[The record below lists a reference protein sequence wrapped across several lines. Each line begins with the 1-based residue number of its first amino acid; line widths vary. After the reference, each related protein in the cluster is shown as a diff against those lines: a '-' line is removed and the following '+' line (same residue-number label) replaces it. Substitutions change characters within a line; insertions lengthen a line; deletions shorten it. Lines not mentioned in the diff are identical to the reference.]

1 MVFGMDPYN
10 YNIYF
15 SIASLL
21 IVLVTFVIN
30 ASEEAYDNR
39 QKQIFG
45 FIIAD
50 AVLLNCAG
58 LFHSMWMNVN
68 VVHLAFSSD
77 FNDIVLVVE
86 KLCAYTIAYLSML
99 YMLSIYRIEID
110 KFWKKAI
117 LFLPQLYM
125 LIFFVS
131 GFVFDFFYYIDE
143 IGNLHYRY
151 PQGISVGI
159 GLWIYFPFAIYL
171 FYKYARGMSTE
182 KQVSI
187 AVYFFLM
194 LISVPLRFLT
204 RSTSLFEFAVSLSI
218 LLCVYTFQN
227 PSEFV
232 DSQSG
237 AGTRNALDFIV
248 GNNLIQKKMFTVF
261 GVYIERLNA
270 ITGGQSLEAVSE
282 LLNQITA
289 YLKQMS
295 QDGHIFFTDDG
306 SFLLVFP
313 GVDPDDQ
320 LIEKAA
326 EQIRKRFKESWI
338 INNEEVRLVQ
348 HPYVIGFPD
357 EIDTLDKFNEV
368 RGVINKAILRHNKDV
383 LRVSDL
389 NLKHVEH
396 DKKIDS
402 IVKRALDDGL
412 LEVYY
417 QPIYNPE
424 KGKFA
429 SCEALLRLRD
439 PHLGFISPA
448 VFMPVAERNGKVIEI
463 DAFVLDSV
471 CKMLSESDAMAHGLE
486 YVEVNLSVVDC
497 IQANLADNILKTMN
511 KYGIDPNQV
520 NFEITETYSEG
531 ISSAMDA
538 NIEKLSAQ
546 GINFSMDDFGTGYSN
561 MARIASLPVN
571 IFKLDKSIVQSAFE
585 SETSYMVM
593 INIVKIIKSLGK
605 EIVAEGVETEEQAK
619 QIIRVGCDNI
629 QGFFYAR
636 PMPQSQFLEFLSG
649 NNH

>member
-21 IVLVTFVIN
+21 IILVAFVIN
-30 ASEEAYDNR
+30 ASEEVYDNR

-58 LFHSMWMNVN
+58 LFHSLWMNVSFF
-68 VVHLAFSSD
+68 HESFTSE
-77 FNDIVLVVE
+77 FNNTIVVVE
-86 KLCAYTIAYLSML
+86 KMCAYTMAYLSML
-99 YMLSIYRIEID
+99 YMLSIYRIEYD
-110 KFWKKAI
+110 KFWKKAVM
-117 LFLPQLYM
+117 FLPQLYM
-125 LIFFVS
+125 LLFFVS
-131 GFVFDFFYYIDE
+131 GFAVDYFYYFNE
-143 IGNLHYRY
+143 IGDLHYRY
-151 PQGISVGI
+151 PQGITVGI
-159 GLWIYFPFAIYL
+159 GLWVYFPFAFYL
-171 FYKYARGMSTE
+171 FIKYARGMSTE

-187 AVYFFLM
+187 AVYFLLM
-194 LISVPLRFLT
+194 LLAVPLRFLT
-204 RSTSLFEFAVSLSI
+204 RSASLFEFAVSLSI

-261 GVYIERLNA
+261 GIYIERLNA

-282 LLNQITA
+282 LLNQITS

-295 QDGHIFFTDDG
+295 QDGNIFFTDDG

-320 LIEKAA
+320 LIDKVA

-338 INNEEVRLVQ
+338 MGGEEVRLVQ

-357 EIDTLDKFNEV
+357 EIDSLDKFNEV
-368 RGVINKAILRHNKDV
+368 RGVINKAILRHNRDV

-424 KGKFA
+424 KGRFV

-471 CKMLSESDAMAHGLE
+471 CKMLSETDATDHGLE

-497 IQANLADNILKTMN
+497 IQANLADNILRTLN
-511 KYGIDPNQV
+511 RYGIDSKQI
-520 NFEITETYSEG
+520 NFEVTETFSEG
-531 ISSAMDA
+531 ITSAMEE
-538 NIEKLSAQ
+538 NIDKLMAK
-546 GINFSMDDFGTGYSN
+546 GIHFSMDDFGTGYSN
-561 MARIASLPVN
+561 IARIASLPVDL
-571 IFKLDKSIVQSAFE
+571 FKLDKSIVQSAFE

-629 QGFFYAR
+629 QGFYYAR
-636 PMPQSQFLEFLSG
+636 PMPKDSFLEFLRN

>member
-1 MVFGMDPYN
+1 MVFGMNPYN

-21 IVLVTFVIN
+21 IILVAFVIN
-30 ASEEAYDNR
+30 ASEEVYDNR

-50 AVLLNCAG
+50 AFLLNCAG
-58 LFHSMWMNVN
+58 LFHSLWMNVD
-68 VVHLAFSSD
+68 VIHSAFSPD
-77 FNDIVLVVE
+77 FNDTILVVE
-86 KLCAYTIAYLSML
+86 KLCAYTMAYLSML
-99 YMLSIYRIEID
+99 YMLSIYRIELD
-110 KFWKKAI
+110 KFWQKAV
-117 LFLPQLYM
+117 LFLPQMYVLV
-125 LIFFVS
+125 FFVS
-131 GFVFDFFYYIDE
+131 GFVSDFFFYVND
-143 IGNLHYRY
+143 IGDFHYKF
-151 PQGISVGI
+151 PQGLTVSI
-159 GLWIYFPFAIYL
+159 GLLIYFPFAVYL
-171 FYKYARGMSTE
+171 FFKYARSMSTE

-194 LISVPLRFLT
+194 LLSIPVRFLT

-237 AGTRNALDFIV
+237 AGTRNALEFIV

-282 LLNQITA
+282 LLNQITS

-326 EQIRKRFKESWI
+326 DQIRKRFKESWI
-338 INNEEVRLVQ
+338 INDEEVRLVQ

-424 KGKFA
+424 KGKFI

-448 VFMPVAERNGKVIEI
+448 VFMPVAERNGMVIEI

-511 KYGIDPNQV
+511 KYGIDPDQV
-520 NFEITETYSEG
+520 NFEITETYSED

-593 INIVKIIKSLGK
+593 INIVKIIKSMGK
-605 EIVAEGVETEEQAK
+605 KIVAEGVETEEQAK

-636 PMPQSQFLEFLSG
+636 PMPMSQFLEFLRG

>member
-21 IVLVTFVIN
+21 IILVAFVIN
-30 ASEEAYDNR
+30 ASEEVYDNR

-58 LFHSMWMNVN
+58 LFHSLWMNVSFFHESFTSEFN
-68 VVHLAFSSD
+68 NTIVV
-77 FNDIVLVVE
+77 VG
-86 KLCAYTIAYLSML
+86 KMCAYTMAYLSML
-99 YMLSIYRIEID
+99 YMLSIYRIEFD
-110 KFWKKAI
+110 KFWKKAVM
-117 LFLPQLYM
+117 FLPQLYM
-125 LIFFVS
+125 LLFFVS
-131 GFVFDFFYYIDE
+131 GFAVDYFYYFNE
-143 IGNLHYRY
+143 IGDFCYRD
-151 PQGISVGI
+151 PQGITVSI
-159 GLWIYFPFAIYL
+159 GLWVYFPFAFYL
-171 FYKYARGMSTE
+171 FIKYARGMSTE

-187 AVYFFLM
+187 AVYFLLM
-194 LISVPLRFLT
+194 LSAVPLRFLT

-232 DSQSG
+232 DSLSG

-261 GVYIERLNA
+261 GIYIERLNA
-270 ITGGQSLEAVSE
+270 IIGGQSLEAVSE
-282 LLNQITA
+282 LLNQITS

-295 QDGHIFFTDDG
+295 QDGNTFFTDDG

-320 LIEKAA
+320 LIDKVA
-326 EQIRKRFKESWI
+326 EQIRKRFKENWI
-338 INNEEVRLVQ
+338 INDEEIRLVQ

-357 EIDTLDKFNEV
+357 EIDSLDKFNEV
-368 RGVINKAILRHNKDV
+368 RGVINKAILRHNRDV

-424 KGKFA
+424 KGRFV

-471 CKMLSESDAMAHGLE
+471 CKMLSETDATDHGLE

-497 IQANLADNILKTMN
+497 IQANLADNILRTLN
-511 KYGIDPNQV
+511 RYGIDSKQI
-520 NFEITETYSEG
+520 NFEVTETFSEG
-531 ISSAMDA
+531 ITSAMEE
-538 NIEKLSAQ
+538 NIAKLMAK
-546 GINFSMDDFGTGYSN
+546 GIHFSMDDFGTGYSN
-561 MARIASLPVN
+561 IARIASLPVN
-571 IFKLDKSIVQSAFE
+571 LFKLDKSIVQSAFE

-593 INIVKIIKSLGK
+593 INIIKIIKSLGK

-629 QGFFYAR
+629 QGFYYAR
-636 PMPQSQFLEFLSG
+636 PMPKDSFLEFLRN

>member
-21 IVLVTFVIN
+21 IVLVAFVIN
-30 ASEEAYDNR
+30 ASEETYDSR

-50 AVLLNCAG
+50 AVALNCAG
-58 LFHSMWMNVN
+58 LFHGMWMNIDVVN
-68 VVHLAFSSD
+68 SAFSPE
-77 FNDIVLVVE
+77 FNDMILVLE
-86 KLCAYTIAYLSML
+86 KLCAYTMAYLSML
-99 YMLSIYRIEID
+99 YMLSIYRIELD
-110 KFWKKAI
+110 KFWKKAVM
-117 LFLPQLYM
+117 FLPQMYV

-131 GFVFDFFYYIDE
+131 GFVSDFFYYISD
-143 IGNLHYRY
+143 IGDLHYRY
-151 PQGISVGI
+151 PQGATVGV
-159 GLWIYFPFAIYL
+159 GLWIYFPFAVYL
-171 FYKYARGMSTE
+171 FFKYARGMSTE

-187 AVYFFLM
+187 AVYFLLM
-194 LISVPLRFLT
+194 LISVPVRFLT

-261 GVYIERLNA
+261 GVHIERLNA

-295 QDGHIFFTDDG
+295 QDGNIFYTDEG

-320 LIEKAA
+320 LIEKVA

-338 INNEEVRLVQ
+338 MGGEEIKLVQ

-424 KGKFA
+424 KGKFV

-471 CKMLSESDAMAHGLE
+471 CKMLAESDAKAHGLE

-497 IQANLADNILKTMN
+497 IQANLAENIFKTMN
-511 KYGIDPNQV
+511 KYDIASEQI
-520 NFEITETYSEG
+520 NFEVTETFSEG
-531 ISSAMDA
+531 ISSAMEE
-538 NIEKLSAQ
+538 NIEKLMAK

-561 MARIASLPVN
+561 IARIASLPVKL
-571 IFKLDKSIVQSAFE
+571 FKLDKSIVQSAFE

-605 EIVAEGVETEEQAK
+605 EIVAEGVETQEQAK
-619 QIIRVGCDNI
+619 QIIRMGCDNI

-636 PMPQSQFLEFLSG
+636 PMPKNQFLEFLRS

>member
-21 IVLVTFVIN
+21 IVLVAFVIN
-30 ASEEAYDNR
+30 ASEETYDSR

-50 AVLLNCAG
+50 AVLLNLAG

-86 KLCAYTIAYLSML
+86 KLCAYTMAYLSML

-117 LFLPQLYM
+117 LFLPQVFVL
-125 LIFFVS
+125 LFFMS
-131 GFVFDFFYYIDE
+131 GFVSDFFYYISD
-143 IGNLHYRY
+143 IGDLHYRF
-151 PQGISVGI
+151 PQGLTVGI
-159 GLWIYFPFAIYL
+159 GLWIYFPFAFYL
-171 FYKYARGMSTE
+171 FIKYAKGMSTE

-187 AVYFFLM
+187 AVYFLLM

-270 ITGGQSLEAVSE
+270 ITGGQSLEGVSE

-338 INNEEVRLVQ
+338 INDEEVRLVE

-383 LRVSDL
+383 LRVS
-389 NLKHVEH
+389 
-396 DKKIDS
+396 
-402 IVKRALDDGL
+402 
-412 LEVYY
+412 
-417 QPIYNPE
+417 
-424 KGKFA
+424 
-429 SCEALLRLRD
+429 
-439 PHLGFISPA
+439 
-448 VFMPVAERNGKVIEI
+448 
-463 DAFVLDSV
+463 
-471 CKMLSESDAMAHGLE
+471 
-486 YVEVNLSVVDC
+486 
-497 IQANLADNILKTMN
+497 
-511 KYGIDPNQV
+511 
-520 NFEITETYSEG
+520 
-531 ISSAMDA
+531 
-538 NIEKLSAQ
+538 
-546 GINFSMDDFGTGYSN
+546 
-561 MARIASLPVN
+561 
-571 IFKLDKSIVQSAFE
+571 
-585 SETSYMVM
+585 
-593 INIVKIIKSLGK
+593 
-605 EIVAEGVETEEQAK
+605 
-619 QIIRVGCDNI
+619 
-629 QGFFYAR
+629 
-636 PMPQSQFLEFLSG
+636 
-649 NNH
+649 

>member
-21 IVLVTFVIN
+21 IVLVAFVIN
-30 ASEEAYDNR
+30 ASEETYDSR

-50 AVLLNCAG
+50 AVALNCAG
-58 LFHSMWMNVN
+58 LFHSMWMNIDVVN
-68 VVHLAFSSD
+68 SAFSHE
-77 FNDIVLVVE
+77 FNNMILVVE
-86 KLCAYTIAYLSML
+86 KLCAYTMAYLSML
-99 YMLSIYRIEID
+99 YMLSIYRIELD
-110 KFWKKAI
+110 KFWKKAVM
-117 LFLPQLYM
+117 FLPQMYV

-131 GFVFDFFYYIDE
+131 GFVSDFFYYIND
-143 IGNLHYRY
+143 IGDLHYRY
-151 PQGISVGI
+151 PQGITVGV
-159 GLWIYFPFAIYL
+159 GLWIYFPFAVYL
-171 FYKYARGMSTE
+171 FFKYARGMSTE

-187 AVYFFLM
+187 AVYFLLM
-194 LISVPLRFLT
+194 LISVPVRFLT

-261 GVYIERLNA
+261 GVHIERLNA

-295 QDGHIFFTDDG
+295 QDGNIFYTDEG

-320 LIEKAA
+320 LIEKVA

-338 INNEEVRLVQ
+338 MGGEELKLVQ

-424 KGKFA
+424 KGKFV

-471 CKMLSESDAMAHGLE
+471 CRMLAESDAKAHGLE

-497 IQANLADNILKTMN
+497 IQANLAENIFKTMN
-511 KYGIDPNQV
+511 KYDIDSEQI
-520 NFEITETYSEG
+520 NFEVTETFSEG
-531 ISSAMDA
+531 ISSAMKE
-538 NIEKLSAQ
+538 NIEKLMAK

-561 MARIASLPVN
+561 IARIASLPVKL
-571 IFKLDKSIVQSAFE
+571 FKLDKSIVQSAFE

-605 EIVAEGVETEEQAK
+605 EIVAEGVETQEQAK
-619 QIIRVGCDNI
+619 QIIRMGCDNI

-636 PMPQSQFLEFLSG
+636 PMPKNQFLEFLRS

>member
-21 IVLVTFVIN
+21 IVLVAFVIN
-30 ASEEAYDNR
+30 ASEETYDSR

-58 LFHSMWMNVN
+58 LFHSMWMNIAVI
-68 VVHLAFSSD
+68 HSAFSAE
-77 FNDIVLVVE
+77 FNNIILVVE
-86 KLCAYTIAYLSML
+86 KLCAYTMAYLSML

-110 KFWKKAI
+110 KFWKKAV
-117 LFLPQLYM
+117 LFLPQVYM

-131 GFVFDFFYYIDE
+131 GFVSDFFYYINE
-143 IGNLHYRY
+143 IGDLHYRY
-151 PQGISVGI
+151 PQGITVGI
-159 GLWIYFPFAIYL
+159 GLWIYFPFAVYL

-194 LISVPLRFLT
+194 LVSVPVRFLT
-204 RSTSLFEFAVSLSI
+204 RSTSLFEFAVSLAI

-338 INNEEVRLVQ
+338 INDEEVRLVQ

-424 KGKFA
+424 KGKFV
-429 SCEALLRLRD
+429 SCEALLRLLD

-511 KYGIDPNQV
+511 KYGIDPDQV
-520 NFEITETYSEG
+520 NFEITETYSED
-531 ISSAMDA
+531 ISSAMNA

-561 MARIASLPVN
+561 MARVASLPVKL
-571 IFKLDKSIVQSAFE
+571 FKLDKSIVQSAFE

-636 PMPQSQFLEFLSG
+636 PMPKSQFLEFLKN

>member
-21 IVLVTFVIN
+21 IVLVAFVIN
-30 ASEEAYDNR
+30 ASEETYDSR

-50 AVLLNCAG
+50 AVALNCAG
-58 LFHSMWMNVN
+58 LFHSMWMNIDVVN
-68 VVHLAFSSD
+68 SAFSHE
-77 FNDIVLVVE
+77 FNNMILVVE
-86 KLCAYTIAYLSML
+86 KLCAYTMAYLSML
-99 YMLSIYRIEID
+99 YMLSIYRIELD
-110 KFWKKAI
+110 KFWKKAVM
-117 LFLPQLYM
+117 FLPQMYV

-131 GFVFDFFYYIDE
+131 GFVSDFFYYIND
-143 IGNLHYRY
+143 IGDLHYRY
-151 PQGISVGI
+151 PQGITVGV
-159 GLWIYFPFAIYL
+159 GLWIYFPFAVYL
-171 FYKYARGMSTE
+171 FFKYARGMSTE

-187 AVYFFLM
+187 AVYFLLM
-194 LISVPLRFLT
+194 LISVPMRFLT

-261 GVYIERLNA
+261 GVHIERLNA

-295 QDGHIFFTDDG
+295 QDGNIFYTDEG

-320 LIEKAA
+320 LIEKVA
-326 EQIRKRFKESWI
+326 EQIKKRFKESWI
-338 INNEEVRLVQ
+338 MGGEELKLVQ

-417 QPIYNPE
+417 QPIYNPK
-424 KGKFA
+424 KGKFV

-471 CKMLSESDAMAHGLE
+471 CRMLAESDSKSHGLE

-497 IQANLADNILKTMN
+497 IQANLAENIFKTMN
-511 KYGIDPNQV
+511 KYDIDSQQI
-520 NFEITETYSEG
+520 NFEITETFSEG
-531 ISSAMDA
+531 ISSAMEE
-538 NIEKLSAQ
+538 NIEKLMAK

-561 MARIASLPVN
+561 IARIASLPVKL
-571 IFKLDKSIVQSAFE
+571 FKLDKSIVQSAFE

-605 EIVAEGVETEEQAK
+605 EIVAEGVETQEQAK
-619 QIIRVGCDNI
+619 QIIRMGCDNI

-636 PMPQSQFLEFLSG
+636 PMPKNQFLEFLRS

>member
-1 MVFGMDPYN
+1 MVFGMNPYN

-21 IVLVTFVIN
+21 IILVAFVIN
-30 ASEEAYDNR
+30 ASEEVYDNR

-50 AVLLNCAG
+50 AFLLNCAG
-58 LFHSMWMNVN
+58 LFHSLWMNVD
-68 VVHLAFSSD
+68 VIHSAFSPD
-77 FNDIVLVVE
+77 FNDTILVVE
-86 KLCAYTIAYLSML
+86 KLCAYTMAYLSML
-99 YMLSIYRIEID
+99 YMLSIYRIELD
-110 KFWKKAI
+110 KFWQKAV
-117 LFLPQLYM
+117 LFLPQMYVLV
-125 LIFFVS
+125 FFVS
-131 GFVFDFFYYIDE
+131 GFVSDFFFYVND
-143 IGNLHYRY
+143 IGDFHYKF
-151 PQGISVGI
+151 PQGLTVSI
-159 GLWIYFPFAIYL
+159 GLLIYFPFAVYL
-171 FYKYARGMSTE
+171 FFKYARSMSTE

-194 LISVPLRFLT
+194 LLSIPVRFLT

-237 AGTRNALDFIV
+237 AGTRNALEFIV

-282 LLNQITA
+282 LLNQITS

-326 EQIRKRFKESWI
+326 DQIRKRFKESWI
-338 INNEEVRLVQ
+338 INDEEVRLVQ

-424 KGKFA
+424 KGKFI

-463 DAFVLDSV
+463 DSFVLDSV
-471 CKMLSESDAMAHGLE
+471 CKMLSDTDAVAHGLE

-511 KYGIDPNQV
+511 KYGIAPNQI
-520 NFEITETYSEG
+520 NFEITETFSEG
-531 ISSAMDA
+531 ISSAMEE
-538 NIEKLSAQ
+538 NIGKLMER

-561 MARIASLPVN
+561 IARIASLPVHL
-571 IFKLDKSIVQSAFE
+571 FKLDKSIVQSAFE

-636 PMPQSQFLEFLSG
+636 PMPKSQFLEFLRS

>member
-21 IVLVTFVIN
+21 IVLVAFVIN
-30 ASEEAYDNR
+30 ASEETYDSR

-50 AVLLNCAG
+50 AVALNCAG
-58 LFHSMWMNVN
+58 LFHSMWMNIDVVN
-68 VVHLAFSSD
+68 SAFSHE
-77 FNDIVLVVE
+77 FNNMILVVE
-86 KLCAYTIAYLSML
+86 KLCAYTMAYLSML
-99 YMLSIYRIEID
+99 YMLSIYRIELD
-110 KFWKKAI
+110 KFWKKAVM
-117 LFLPQLYM
+117 FLPQMYV

-131 GFVFDFFYYIDE
+131 GFVSDFFYYIND
-143 IGNLHYRY
+143 IGDLHYRY
-151 PQGISVGI
+151 PQGVTVGV
-159 GLWIYFPFAIYL
+159 GLWIYFPFAVYL
-171 FYKYARGMSTE
+171 FFKYARGMSTE

-187 AVYFFLM
+187 AVYFLLM
-194 LISVPLRFLT
+194 LISVPVRFLT

-261 GVYIERLNA
+261 GVHIERLNA

-295 QDGHIFFTDDG
+295 QDGNIFYTDEG

-320 LIEKAA
+320 LIEKVA
-326 EQIRKRFKESWI
+326 EQIKKRFKESWI
-338 INNEEVRLVQ
+338 MGGEELKLVQ

-424 KGKFA
+424 KGKFV

-471 CKMLSESDAMAHGLE
+471 CRMLAESDAKAHGLE

-497 IQANLADNILKTMN
+497 IQANLAENIFKTMN
-511 KYGIDPNQV
+511 KYDIDSEQI
-520 NFEITETYSEG
+520 NFEVTETFSEG
-531 ISSAMDA
+531 ISSAMQE
-538 NIEKLSAQ
+538 NIEKLMAK

-561 MARIASLPVN
+561 IARIASLPVKL
-571 IFKLDKSIVQSAFE
+571 FKLDKSIVQSAFE

-605 EIVAEGVETEEQAK
+605 EIVAEGVETQEQAK
-619 QIIRVGCDNI
+619 QIIRMGCDNI

-636 PMPQSQFLEFLSG
+636 PMPKNQFLEFLRS

>member
-21 IVLVTFVIN
+21 IILVAFVIN
-30 ASEEAYDNR
+30 ASEEVYDNR

-58 LFHSMWMNVN
+58 LFHSLWMNVSFFHESFTSEFN
-68 VVHLAFSSD
+68 NTIVV
-77 FNDIVLVVE
+77 VG
-86 KLCAYTIAYLSML
+86 KMCAYTMAYLSML
-99 YMLSIYRIEID
+99 YMLSIYRIEFD
-110 KFWKKAI
+110 KFWKKAVM
-117 LFLPQLYM
+117 FLPQLYM
-125 LIFFVS
+125 LLFFVS
-131 GFVFDFFYYIDE
+131 GFAVDYFYYFNE
-143 IGNLHYRY
+143 IGEFCYRY
-151 PQGISVGI
+151 PQGITVSI
-159 GLWIYFPFAIYL
+159 GLWVYFPFAFYL
-171 FYKYARGMSTE
+171 FIKYARGMSTE

-187 AVYFFLM
+187 AVYFLLM
-194 LISVPLRFLT
+194 LSAVPLRFLT

-232 DSQSG
+232 DSLSG

-261 GVYIERLNA
+261 GIYIERLNA
-270 ITGGQSLEAVSE
+270 IIGGQSLEAVSE
-282 LLNQITA
+282 LLNQITS

-295 QDGHIFFTDDG
+295 QDGNTFFTDDG

-320 LIEKAA
+320 LIDKVA
-326 EQIRKRFKESWI
+326 EQIRKRFKENWI
-338 INNEEVRLVQ
+338 INDEEIRLVQ

-357 EIDTLDKFNEV
+357 EIDSLDKFNEV
-368 RGVINKAILRHNKDV
+368 RGVINKAILRHNRDV

-424 KGKFA
+424 KGRFV

-471 CKMLSESDAMAHGLE
+471 CKMLSETDATDHGLE

-497 IQANLADNILKTMN
+497 IQANLADNILRTLN
-511 KYGIDPNQV
+511 RYGIDSKQI
-520 NFEITETYSEG
+520 NFEVTETFSEG
-531 ISSAMDA
+531 ITSAMEE
-538 NIEKLSAQ
+538 NIAKLMAK
-546 GINFSMDDFGTGYSN
+546 GIHFSMDDFGTGYSN
-561 MARIASLPVN
+561 IARIASLPVN
-571 IFKLDKSIVQSAFE
+571 LFKLDKSIVQSAFE

-593 INIVKIIKSLGK
+593 INIIKIIKSLGK

-629 QGFFYAR
+629 QGFYYAR
-636 PMPQSQFLEFLSG
+636 PMPKDSFLEFLRN

>member
-21 IVLVTFVIN
+21 IVLVAFVIN
-30 ASEEAYDNR
+30 ASEETYDSR

-50 AVLLNCAG
+50 AVVLNCAG
-58 LFHSMWMNVN
+58 LFHSMWMNIDVVN
-68 VVHLAFSSD
+68 SAFSHE
-77 FNDIVLVVE
+77 FNNMILVVE
-86 KLCAYTIAYLSML
+86 KLCAYTMAYLSML
-99 YMLSIYRIEID
+99 YMLSIYRLELD
-110 KFWKKAI
+110 KFWKKAVM
-117 LFLPQLYM
+117 FLPQMYV

-131 GFVFDFFYYIDE
+131 GFVSDFFYYIND
-143 IGNLHYRY
+143 IGDLHYRY
-151 PQGISVGI
+151 PQGITVGV
-159 GLWIYFPFAIYL
+159 GLWIYFPFAVYL
-171 FYKYARGMSTE
+171 FFKYARGMSTE

-187 AVYFFLM
+187 AVYFLLM
-194 LISVPLRFLT
+194 LISVPVRFLT

-261 GVYIERLNA
+261 GVHIERLNA

-295 QDGHIFFTDDG
+295 QDGNIFYTDEG

-320 LIEKAA
+320 LIEKVA
-326 EQIRKRFKESWI
+326 EQIKKRFKESWI
-338 INNEEVRLVQ
+338 MGGEELKLVQ

-424 KGKFA
+424 KGKFV

-471 CKMLSESDAMAHGLE
+471 CRMLAESDAKAHGLE

-497 IQANLADNILKTMN
+497 IQANLAENIFKTMN
-511 KYGIDPNQV
+511 KYDIDSEQI
-520 NFEITETYSEG
+520 NFEVTETFSEG
-531 ISSAMDA
+531 ISSAMKE
-538 NIEKLSAQ
+538 NIEKLMAK

-561 MARIASLPVN
+561 IARIASLPVKL
-571 IFKLDKSIVQSAFE
+571 FKLDKSIVQSAFE

-605 EIVAEGVETEEQAK
+605 EIVAEGVETQEQAK
-619 QIIRVGCDNI
+619 QIIRMGCDNI

-636 PMPQSQFLEFLSG
+636 PMPKNQFLEFLRS

>member
-21 IVLVTFVIN
+21 IVLVAFVIN

-58 LFHSMWMNVN
+58 LFHSVWMNVN
-68 VVHLAFSSD
+68 VIHLAFSSD
-77 FNDIVLVVE
+77 FNNTILVVE
-86 KLCAYTIAYLSML
+86 KLCAYTMAYLSML

-131 GFVFDFFYYIDE
+131 GFVSDFFYYIDE

-159 GLWIYFPFAIYL
+159 GLWIYFPFAVYL

-232 DSQSG
+232 DSLSG

-338 INNEEVRLVQ
+338 INDEEVRLVQ

-424 KGKFA
+424 KGKFV

-448 VFMPVAERNGKVIEI
+448 VFMPVAERNGKVIDI

-471 CKMLSESDAMAHGLE
+471 CKMISESDATAHGLE

-511 KYGIDPNQV
+511 KYGIDPDQV
-520 NFEITETYSEG
+520 NFEITETYSED

-561 MARIASLPVN
+561 MARVASLPVK

-636 PMPQSQFLEFLSG
+636 PMPMSQFLEFLRG